1 MGKVVIVD
9 YGAGN
14 LLSVMRAFQH
24 LGVDIEFADR
34 PEAVRTADRLVV
46 PGVGAFGDCMAGLR
60 RRGLVEPILEF
71 CGRDRPFL
79 GICVGMQM
87 MFEASEEFGE
97 HPGLGLLPGRVT
109 AIPSTGADG
118 RPHKIPHIG
127 WNQLLRPE
135 GTDWTG
141 TILEDLPPGA
151 WAYFVHS
158 FAGHPLDPRHRLA
171 DTDYDGRIISA
182 AVRKGALFGTQFHP
196 EKSGEVG
203 LAILRRFLA
212 L

>member
-1 MGKVVIVD
+1 VVIVD

-14 LLSVMRAFQH
+14 LLSVVRAFQH
-24 LGVDIEFADR
+24 L
-34 PEAVRTADRLVV
+34 EAEILVTSEPKDVASAERLVV
-46 PGVGAFGDCMAGLR
+46 PGVGAFGDCVAGLKR
-60 RRGLVEPILEF
+60 RDLMAPILEF

-87 MFEASEEFGE
+87 MFEAGDEFGE
-97 HPGLGLLPGRVT
+97 HAGLGLLPGRVA
-109 AIPSTGADG
+109 AIPATGADG

-127 WNQLLRPE
+127 WNRLLPPE
-135 GTDWTG
+135 GADWNG
-141 TILEDLPPGA
+141 TILEDVKPGA

-158 FAGHPLDPRHRLA
+158 FAGNPENPAHRLA
-171 DTDYDGRIISA
+171 DTDYDGVRISA
-182 AVRKGALFGTQFHP
+182 AVRKGFLFGTQFHP

>member
-24 LGVDIEFADR
+24 LGAGIELTDQPA
-34 PEAVRTADRLVV
+34 AVRTADRLVV
-46 PGVGAFGDCMAGLR
+46 PGVGAFGDCVAGLK

-97 HPGLGLLPGRVT
+97 HAGLGLLPGRVV
-109 AIPSTGADG
+109 AIPATGADG

-127 WNQLLRPE
+127 WNRLLCPE
-135 GTDWTG
+135 GKDWTR

-158 FAGHPLDPRHRLA
+158 FAGHPLDAGHRLA
-171 DTDYDGRIISA
+171 DTDYDGRTVSA
-182 AVRKGALFGTQFHP
+182 AVQKGALFGTQFHP

-203 LAILRRFLA
+203 LAVLRRFIA

>member
-1 MGKVVIVD
+1 MNRVVVVD

-14 LLSVMRAFQH
+14 LLSVCRAFQH
-24 LGVDIEFADR
+24 VGAQVVLADG
-34 PEAVRTADRLVV
+34 PAAVAVADRLVV
-46 PGVGAFGDCMAGLR
+46 PGVGAFGDCMGGLR

-109 AIPSTGADG
+109 AIPATGADG
-118 RPHKIPHIG
+118 HPHKIPHIG
-127 WNQLLRPE
+127 WNRLLVPE
-135 GTDWTG
+135 GGVWTES
-141 TILEDLPPGA
+141 ILKDLAPGA

-158 FAGHPLDPRHRLA
+158 FAGNPVDPTHRLA
-171 DTDYDGRIISA
+171 DTDYDGRIFPA
-182 AVRKGALFGTQFHP
+182 AVRRGGLFGTQFHP
-196 EKSGEVG
+196 EKSGAVG
-203 LAILRRFLA
+203 LTILRRFLA
-212 L
+212 M